1 MTLEGARPALEGAAE
16 LQSATRLFS
25 NGSSEESDTSSS
37 MYLMVWEAGSAH
49 RGPPSPPPLE
59 IRFNM
64 PATSGSGL
72 TGEQVNVV
80 GTAAGSA
87 GTAGMTEEHEEE
99 EEEEEEDLVVVVE
112 EVVVVVMAVD
122 ILPFA

>member
-1 MTLEGARPALEGAAE
+1 MTLEGARPALEGAVE

-49 RGPPSPPPLE
+49 RGPPSPPPLV

-72 TGEQVNVV
+72 TGEQVNTV

-99 EEEEEEDLVVVVE
+99 EVEEDLVVAE

>member
-72 TGEQVNVV
+72 TGEQVNAV

-87 GTAGMTEEHEEE
+87 GTTGMTEEHEEE
-99 EEEEEEDLVVVVE
+99 EEVEEDLVVEE